1 MNKLRTLFA
10 GLAIAGA
17 AVVAVPT
24 AAQADGGCG
33 SGNFCAY
40 SDDANYLYQ
49 EGGNSSSWPGQVK
62 NKVDWVRNSG
72 VAVGRHHVNI
82 YWGDNNSGAYA
93 CIGYGTE
100 WNLRNNANTFNWT
113 RNGDNR
119 GVGEKVHDNAASH
132 RWVYGCGNG
141 TW

>member
-1 MNKLRTLFA
+1 MNKLRTLLA

-33 SGNFCAY
+33 YTNFCAY
-40 SDDANYLYQ
+40 SDDYNYLYQ
-49 EGGNSSSWPGQVK
+49 NAGNSNDWPYQVK

-72 VAVGRHHVNI
+72 SAGGRDHVNI
-82 YWGDNNSGAYA
+82 YYNENNTGAYA

-100 WNLRNNANTFNWT
+100 WNLRGNAQSFNWT
-113 RNGDNR
+113 RNGDAS
-119 GVGEKVHDNAASH
+119 GQWKAVHDNAASH